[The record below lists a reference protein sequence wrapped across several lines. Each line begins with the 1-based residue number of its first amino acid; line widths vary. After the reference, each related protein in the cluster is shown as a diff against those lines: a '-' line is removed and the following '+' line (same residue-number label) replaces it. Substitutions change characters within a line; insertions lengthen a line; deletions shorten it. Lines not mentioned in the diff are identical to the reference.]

1 MKRLSALLLALAML
15 LTLAACGSGSS
26 ASSGSEPSQSV
37 QTEPTAPEQTEAP
50 ALSAAE
56 APATDSAEDPSAVEE
71 ASAVVQSPSLPYST
85 TGEELSMWL
94 PLTPDLAN
102 TYSDL
107 NEHIVVQ
114 AAEEVTGVHIN
125 FTHASFFTAN
135 DDFNLMTAAGD
146 YCDLISCAVK
156 YYATGGAGAM
166 EDGVI
171 INLSDLIP
179 EYAPDYNAVINS
191 DETHIAQSRSDTGD
205 ILAFYTWK
213 DEVYNRS
220 GMQTRGDWLDELGL
234 DAPET
239 YEEYESVLLAFQSAY
254 GCTAAMQ
261 MYPSCL
267 LTGSMLCGGY
277 GVSGYY
283 TVYDDSGE
291 IPNVMFQIDG
301 TAHCSLL
308 EDGYRDYLT
317 MLNKWYTE
325 GLISSDFLSGSC
337 NPNDSKNLGDIYSGN
352 TGIWYSEYQN
362 LADYASSID
371 DDNVYIA
378 ALKDPTIKKGDRTHF
393 GGSIALGSSNGFT
406 TSISTQCENTELA
419 TKWCN
424 FWFTDQGF
432 LLATYGIEGESY
444 TLDAS
449 GNPVFTELVTNNP
462 NGLSQREAQSMYSL
476 SQFPTLSKKS
486 VDFLSLND
494 EQIAAIEVWD
504 SSIDGAYLMP
514 DVSLTPE
521 ESAEYASIMS
531 DINTYA
537 STTVDQMVIG
547 EASLA
552 DWDAFTDTLRGMK
565 IERCVEIYQ
574 AALDRYNSR

>member
-15 LTLAACGSGSS
+15 LMLAACGSVSS

-37 QTEPTAPEQTEAP
+37 QTEPTASEQTEAP
-50 ALSAAE
+50 AVSAAE
-56 APATDSAEDPSAVEE
+56 IPDTDSAEEPSEVEE
-71 ASAVVQSPSLPYST
+71 APAVVQSPSLPYST

-234 DAPET
+234 DTPET

-317 MLNKWYTE
+317 MLNKWYTK

-424 FWFTDQGF
+424 FWFTEQGF

-547 EASLA
+547 ETSLA

>member
-15 LTLAACGSGSS
+15 LMLAACGSVSS

-50 ALSAAE
+50 AVSAAE
-56 APATDSAEDPSAVEE
+56 IPDTDSAEEPSEVEE
-71 ASAVVQSPSLPYST
+71 APAVVQSPSLPYST

-317 MLNKWYTE
+317 MLNKWYTK

-424 FWFTDQGF
+424 FWFTEQGF

-547 EASLA
+547 ETSLA
-552 DWDAFTDTLRGMK
+552 DWDAFTDTLRSMK

>member
-50 ALSAAE
+50 AVSAAE
-56 APATDSAEDPSAVEE
+56 APATDSAEEPSAVEE
-71 ASAVVQSPSLPYST
+71 APAVVQSPSLPYST

-94 PLTPDLAN
+94 PLTPDLSN

-171 INLSDLIP
+171 ISLSDLIP

-317 MLNKWYTE
+317 MLNKWYTK

-378 ALKDPTIKKGDRTHF
+378 ALKDPTIQKGDKTHF

-424 FWFTDQGF
+424 FWFTEQGF

-552 DWDAFTDTLRGMK
+552 DWDAFTDTLRSMK
-565 IERCVEIYQ
+565 IEHCVEIYQ

>member
-26 ASSGSEPSQSV
+26 ASSGPGPAQSV
-37 QTEPTAPEQTEAP
+37 QAEPTAPEQTE
-50 ALSAAE
+50 E
-56 APATDSAEDPSAVEE
+56 APAVSAETLDTDSAEE
-71 ASAVVQSPSLPYST
+71 ASATEDVPAVAQSPALPYST

-102 TYSDL
+102 TYSGL

-135 DDFNLMTAAGD
+135 DDFNLMTAAGE

-191 DETHIAQSRSDTGD
+191 DETHIAQSRSDSGD

-239 YEEYESVLLAFQSAY
+239 YEEYESVLQAFQSAY

-317 MLNKWYTE
+317 MLNRWYTK
-325 GLISSDFLSGSC
+325 GLISNDFLSGSC
-337 NPNDSKNLGDIYSGN
+337 NPNDSNNLGDIYSGN

-362 LADYASSID
+362 LADYANSID

-378 ALKDPTIKKGDRTHF
+378 ALKDPTIKKGDKTHF

-424 FWFTDQGF
+424 FWFTEQGF

-494 EQIAAIEVWD
+494 QQIAAIEVWD

>member
-15 LTLAACGSGSS
+15 LMLAACGSVSS

-50 ALSAAE
+50 AVSAAE
-56 APATDSAEDPSAVEE
+56 IPDTDSAEEPSEVEE
-71 ASAVVQSPSLPYST
+71 APAVVQSPSLPYST

-317 MLNKWYTE
+317 MLNKWYTK

-378 ALKDPTIKKGDRTHF
+378 ALKDPTIKRGDRTHF

-424 FWFTDQGF
+424 FWFTEQGF

-547 EASLA
+547 ETSLA

>member
-50 ALSAAE
+50 AVSAAE
-56 APATDSAEDPSAVEE
+56 APATDSAEEPSAVEE
-71 ASAVVQSPSLPYST
+71 APAVVQSPSLPYST

-317 MLNKWYTE
+317 MLNKWYTK

-378 ALKDPTIKKGDRTHF
+378 ALKDPTIQKGDRTHF

-424 FWFTDQGF
+424 FWFTEQGF

-552 DWDAFTDTLRGMK
+552 DWDAFTDTLRSMK

>member
-15 LTLAACGSGSS
+15 LMLAACGSGSS
-26 ASSGSEPSQSV
+26 ASSDSEPSQSV

-50 ALSAAE
+50 AVSAAE
-56 APATDSAEDPSAVEE
+56 APATDSAEEPSAVEE
-71 ASAVVQSPSLPYST
+71 APAVVQSPSLPYST

-156 YYATGGAGAM
+156 YYATGGAGAL

-424 FWFTDQGF
+424 FWFTEQGF

>member
-15 LTLAACGSGSS
+15 LMLAACGSVSS

-50 ALSAAE
+50 AVSAAE
-56 APATDSAEDPSAVEE
+56 IPDTDSAEEPSEVEE
-71 ASAVVQSPSLPYST
+71 APAVVQSPSLPYST

-213 DEVYNRS
+213 DAVYNRS
-220 GMQTRGDWLDELGL
+220 GMQTRGDWLDALGL

-317 MLNKWYTE
+317 MLNKWYTK

-424 FWFTDQGF
+424 FWFTEQGF

-547 EASLA
+547 ETSLA

>member
-15 LTLAACGSGSS
+15 LMLAACGSVSS

-50 ALSAAE
+50 AVSAAE
-56 APATDSAEDPSAVEE
+56 IPDTDSAEEPSEVEE
-71 ASAVVQSPSLPYST
+71 APAVVQSPSLPYST

-234 DAPET
+234 DTPET

-317 MLNKWYTE
+317 MLNKWYTK

-424 FWFTDQGF
+424 FWFTEQGF

-547 EASLA
+547 ETSLA

>member
-50 ALSAAE
+50 AVSAAE
-56 APATDSAEDPSAVEE
+56 APATDSAKEPSAVEE
-71 ASAVVQSPSLPYST
+71 AQAVVQSPSLPYST

-393 GGSIALGSSNGFT
+393 GNSIALGSSNGFT

-424 FWFTDQGF
+424 FWFTEQGF

-552 DWDAFTDTLRGMK
+552 DWDEFTDTLRGMK

>member
-1 MKRLSALLLALAML
+1 MKRLSALLLALSML
-15 LTLAACGSGSS
+15 MTLAACGNTAPASSSPEAVQS
-26 ASSGSEPSQSV
+26 ASMESA
-37 QTEPTAPEQTEAP
+37 APEQPEPSAVSAEEPAADSAEAP
-50 ALSAAE
+50 SAAE
-56 APATDSAEDPSAVEE
+56 EMPV
-71 ASAVVQSPSLPYST
+71 VVQSPSLPYST

-156 YYATGGAGAM
+156 YYATGSAGAM

-171 INLSDLIP
+171 IDLSDLIP

-191 DETHIAQSRSDTGD
+191 DETHIAQSRSDNGD

-220 GMQTRGDWLDELGL
+220 GMQARGDWLDELGL
-234 DAPET
+234 DTPET

-254 GCTAAMQ
+254 GCSAAMQ

-337 NPNDSKNLGDIYSGN
+337 NPNDSRNLGDIYSGN

-362 LADYASSID
+362 LADYANSID

-378 ALKDPTIKKGDRTHF
+378 ALKDPTIEKGDKTHF

-406 TSISTQCENTELA
+406 TSISTQCANTELA

-424 FWFTDQGF
+424 FWFTEQGF

-462 NGLSQREAQSMYSL
+462 YGLSQREAQSMYSL
-476 SQFPTLSKKS
+476 SQFPTLSKKA

-494 EQIAAIEVWD
+494 QQISAIEVWD

-521 ESAEYASIMS
+521 ESTEYASIMS

-547 EASLA
+547 EVSLA
-552 DWDAFTDTLRGMK
+552 DWDAFTDTLRSMK

>member
-15 LTLAACGSGSS
+15 LTLAACGSSSS

-50 ALSAAE
+50 AVSAE
-56 APATDSAEDPSAVEE
+56 TPDTDSAEE
-71 ASAVVQSPSLPYST
+71 ASATEDVPAVVQSPALPYST

-191 DETHIAQSRSDTGD
+191 DETHIAQSRSDTGN

-239 YEEYESVLLAFQSAY
+239 YEEYESVLQAFQSAY

-277 GVSGYY
+277 GISGYY

-308 EDGYRDYLT
+308 EDGYRNYLT

-337 NPNDSKNLGDIYSGN
+337 NPNDSNNLGDIYSGN

-378 ALKDPTIKKGDRTHF
+378 ALKDPTLKKGDKTHF
-393 GGSIALGSSNGFT
+393 GSSIALGSSSGFT

-424 FWFTDQGF
+424 FWFTEQGF

-552 DWDAFTDTLRGMK
+552 DWDTFTDTLRGMK
-565 IERCVEIYQ
+565 IDRCVEIYQ
-574 AALDRYNSR
+574 TALDRYNSR

>member
-1 MKRLSALLLALAML
+1 MKKLAALLLVMAML
-15 LTLAACGSGSS
+15 LVMTSCGANTPSTTASDVAS
-26 ASSGSEPSQSV
+26 AS
-37 QTEPTAPEQTEAP
+37 TPEVTNATEAEESAATEASIPESMSTLEETPEEIPSP
-50 ALSAAE
+50 AL
-56 APATDSAEDPSAVEE
+56 PFT
-71 ASAVVQSPSLPYST
+71 T

-94 PLTPDLAN
+94 PLTPDMAN

-114 AAEEVTGVHIN
+114 AAEDVTGVHIN

-135 DDFNLMTAAGD
+135 DEFNLMAVAGD

-156 YYATGGAGAM
+156 YYSTGGSGAM
-166 EDGVI
+166 EDGI
-171 INLSDLIP
+171 IIDLSELIP
-179 EYAPDYNAVINS
+179 ESAPDYQAVINS
-191 DETHIAQSRSDTGD
+191 DSTHIAQSRSDTGE

-213 DEVYNRS
+213 DEIYNRS
-220 GMQTRGDWLDELGL
+220 GMQTRGDWLEALGL

-239 YEEYESVLLAFQSAY
+239 YDEYEAVLRAFQSQY

-301 TAHCSLL
+301 TAYCSLL

-317 MLNKWYTE
+317 MLNRWYND
-325 GLISSDFLSGSC
+325 GLIYSDFLSGSC

-362 LADYASSID
+362 LEDYANSIND
-371 DDNVYIA
+371 ENAYIT
-378 ALKDPTIKKGDRTHF
+378 ALKDPTIEKGDKTHF
-393 GGSIALGSSNGFT
+393 GGSIALGSSSGFT

-419 TKWCN
+419 AKWCN
-424 FWFTDQGF
+424 FWFTEQGF
-432 LLATYGIEGESY
+432 LLATYGIENESY
-444 TLDAS
+444 TFDAN
-449 GNPVFTELVTNNP
+449 GNPIFTELVTNNP
-462 NGLSQREAQSMYSL
+462 DGLAQREAQSMYSL

-494 EQIAAIEVWD
+494 AQIAAIAVWD

-547 EASLA
+547 EISLD
-552 DWDAFTDTLRGMK
+552 DWDDFTNTLQEMH
-565 IERCVEIYQ
+565 IDRCVEIYQ
-574 AALDRYNSR
+574 TALDRYNSR

>member
-26 ASSGSEPSQSV
+26 ASSGSEPAQSV
-37 QTEPTAPEQTEAP
+37 QSEPTAPEQTEAP
-50 ALSAAE
+50 TVSAE
-56 APATDSAEDPSAVEE
+56 TPDTDSAEE
-71 ASAVVQSPSLPYST
+71 ASATEDVPNVVQSPALPYST

-125 FTHASFFTAN
+125 FTHTSFFTAN

-191 DETHIAQSRSDTGD
+191 DETHIAQSRSDSGD

-239 YEEYESVLLAFQSAY
+239 YEEYESVLQAFQSAY

-317 MLNKWYTE
+317 MLNRWYTE

-337 NPNDSKNLGDIYSGN
+337 NPNDSNNLGDIYSGN

-362 LADYASSID
+362 LADYANSID

-378 ALKDPTIKKGDRTHF
+378 ALKDPTIQKGDKTHF

-406 TSISTQCENTELA
+406 TSISTQCENTERA

-424 FWFTDQGF
+424 FWFTEQGF

-494 EQIAAIEVWD
+494 QQIAAIEVWD

-552 DWDAFTDTLRGMK
+552 DWDAFTDTLRSMK
-565 IERCVEIYQ
+565 LDRCIEIYQ

>member
-50 ALSAAE
+50 TVSAE
-56 APATDSAEDPSAVEE
+56 TPDTDSAEE
-71 ASAVVQSPSLPYST
+71 ASATEDVPAVVQSPALPYST

-205 ILAFYTWK
+205 ILALYTWK

-239 YEEYESVLLAFQSAY
+239 YEEYESVLQAFQSAY

-317 MLNKWYTE
+317 MLNRWYTE

-337 NPNDSKNLGDIYSGN
+337 NPNDSNNLGDIYSGN

-362 LADYASSID
+362 LADYANSID

-378 ALKDPTIKKGDRTHF
+378 ALKDPTIQKGDKTHF

-424 FWFTDQGF
+424 FWFTEQGF

-565 IERCVEIYQ
+565 IERCLEIYQ

>member
-15 LTLAACGSGSS
+15 LMLAACGSVSS

-37 QTEPTAPEQTEAP
+37 QTEPTASEQTEAP
-50 ALSAAE
+50 AVSAAE
-56 APATDSAEDPSAVEE
+56 IPDTDSAEEPSEVEE
-71 ASAVVQSPSLPYST
+71 APAVVQSPSLPYST

-317 MLNKWYTE
+317 MLNKWYTK

-378 ALKDPTIKKGDRTHF
+378 ALKDPTIKRGDRTHF

-424 FWFTDQGF
+424 FWFTEQGF

-547 EASLA
+547 ETSLA

>member
-15 LTLAACGSGSS
+15 LMLAACGSVSS

-50 ALSAAE
+50 AVSAAE
-56 APATDSAEDPSAVEE
+56 IPDTDSAEEPSEVEE
-71 ASAVVQSPSLPYST
+71 VPAVVQSPSLPYST

-317 MLNKWYTE
+317 MLNKWYTK

-424 FWFTDQGF
+424 FWFTEQGF

-547 EASLA
+547 ETSLA

>member
-15 LTLAACGSGSS
+15 LMLAACGSVSS

-37 QTEPTAPEQTEAP
+37 QTEPTASEQTEAP
-50 ALSAAE
+50 AVSAAE
-56 APATDSAEDPSAVEE
+56 IPDTDSAEEPSEVEE
-71 ASAVVQSPSLPYST
+71 APAVVQSPSLPYST

-317 MLNKWYTE
+317 MLNKWYTK

-337 NPNDSKNLGDIYSGN
+337 NPNDTKNLGDIYSGN

-378 ALKDPTIKKGDRTHF
+378 ALKDPTIKRGDRTHF

-424 FWFTDQGF
+424 FWFTEQGF

-547 EASLA
+547 ETSLA

>member
-15 LTLAACGSGSS
+15 LMLAACGSVSS

-50 ALSAAE
+50 AVSAAE
-56 APATDSAEDPSAVEE
+56 IPDTDSAEEPSEVEE
-71 ASAVVQSPSLPYST
+71 APAVVQSPSLPYST

-317 MLNKWYTE
+317 MLNKWYTK

-424 FWFTDQGF
+424 FWFTEQGF

-547 EASLA
+547 ETSLA

>member
-15 LTLAACGSGSS
+15 LMLAACGSVSS

-50 ALSAAE
+50 AVSAAE
-56 APATDSAEDPSAVEE
+56 IPDMDSAEEPSEVEE
-71 ASAVVQSPSLPYST
+71 APAVVQSPSLPYTT

-317 MLNKWYTE
+317 MLNKWYTK

-424 FWFTDQGF
+424 FWFTEQGF

-547 EASLA
+547 ETSLA

>member
-26 ASSGSEPSQSV
+26 ASSGSEPAQSV
-37 QTEPTAPEQTEAP
+37 QAEPTAPEQTEAP
-50 ALSAAE
+50 DVSAE
-56 APATDSAEDPSAVEE
+56 TPDTDSAEE
-71 ASAVVQSPSLPYST
+71 ASATEDVPNVVQSPALPYST

-125 FTHASFFTAN
+125 FTHTSFFTAN

-191 DETHIAQSRSDTGD
+191 DETHIAQSRSDSGD

-239 YEEYESVLLAFQSAY
+239 YEEYESVLQAFQSAY

-317 MLNKWYTE
+317 MLNRWYTE

-337 NPNDSKNLGDIYSGN
+337 NPNDSNNLGDIYSGN

-362 LADYASSID
+362 LADYANSID

-378 ALKDPTIKKGDRTHF
+378 ALKDPTIQKGDKTHF

-419 TKWCN
+419 TEWCN
-424 FWFTDQGF
+424 FWFTEQGF

-494 EQIAAIEVWD
+494 QQIAAIEVWD

-552 DWDAFTDTLRGMK
+552 DWDAFTDTLRSMK
-565 IERCVEIYQ
+565 LDRCIEIYQ

>member
-26 ASSGSEPSQSV
+26 ASSGSEPSQST
-37 QTEPTAPEQTEAP
+37 QTEATAPEQTEAP
-50 ALSAAE
+50 AVSAETPAADSAEETSAAE
-56 APATDSAEDPSAVEE
+56 EAP
-71 ASAVVQSPSLPYST
+71 AVVQSPSLPYST

-213 DEVYNRS
+213 DAVYNRS

-234 DAPET
+234 TAPET

-308 EDGYRDYLT
+308 EDGYKDYLT
-317 MLNKWYTE
+317 MLNRWYTE

-337 NPNDSKNLGDIYSGN
+337 NPNDSNNLGDIYSGN

-378 ALKDPTIKKGDRTHF
+378 ALKDPTIEKGDKTHF
-393 GGSIALGSSNGFT
+393 GSSIALGSSNGFT

-424 FWFTDQGF
+424 FWFTEQGF

-486 VDFLSLND
+486 VDFLSLSD

-547 EASLA
+547 EFSLA
-552 DWDAFTDTLRGMK
+552 DWDAFTDTLHGMK
-565 IERCVEIYQ
+565 LERCVEIYQ

>member
-50 ALSAAE
+50 TVSAE
-56 APATDSAEDPSAVEE
+56 TPDTDSAEE
-71 ASAVVQSPSLPYST
+71 ASATEDVPAVVQSPALPYST

-239 YEEYESVLLAFQSAY
+239 YEEYESVLQAFQSAY

-317 MLNKWYTE
+317 MLNRWYTE

-337 NPNDSKNLGDIYSGN
+337 NPNDSNNLGDIYSGN

-362 LADYASSID
+362 LADYANSID

-378 ALKDPTIKKGDRTHF
+378 ALKDPTIQKGDKTHF

-424 FWFTDQGF
+424 FWFTEQGF

-565 IERCVEIYQ
+565 IERCLEIYQ

>member
-15 LTLAACGSGSS
+15 LMLAACGSVSS

-50 ALSAAE
+50 AVSAAE
-56 APATDSAEDPSAVEE
+56 IPDTDSAEEPSEVEE
-71 ASAVVQSPSLPYST
+71 APAVVQSPSLPYST

-317 MLNKWYTE
+317 MLNKWYTK

-352 TGIWYSEYQN
+352 SGIWYSEYQN

-424 FWFTDQGF
+424 FWFTEQGF

-547 EASLA
+547 ETSLA

>member
-50 ALSAAE
+50 TVSAE
-56 APATDSAEDPSAVEE
+56 TPDTDSAEE
-71 ASAVVQSPSLPYST
+71 ASATEDVPAVVQSPALPYST

-171 INLSDLIP
+171 INLSALIP

-239 YEEYESVLLAFQSAY
+239 YEEYESVLQAFQSAY

-317 MLNKWYTE
+317 MLNRWYTE

-337 NPNDSKNLGDIYSGN
+337 NPNDSNNLGDIYSGN
-352 TGIWYSEYQN
+352 TSIWYSEYQN
-362 LADYASSID
+362 LADYANSID

-378 ALKDPTIKKGDRTHF
+378 ALKDPTIQKGDKTHF

-424 FWFTDQGF
+424 FWFTEQGF

-547 EASLA
+547 EALLA

-565 IERCVEIYQ
+565 IERCLEIYQ